1 MALRCGVTVP
11 DFWRMTP
18 WQLLQAVK
26 ARSKLVEDEDDAR
39 RILAWH
45 TGNLV
50 AAASVGKLP
59 ELARYLDRG
68 RAGATTAGVSNH
80 KVLAAFGFKPKA
92 EQP

>member
-1 MALRCGVTVP
+1 MAIRCGVGVP

-18 WQLLQAVK
+18 WQLLQVVK
-26 ARSKLVEDEDDAR
+26 ARSKSVQDEDDAR

-59 ELARYLDRG
+59 ELAQYLERG
-68 RAGATTAGVSNH
+68 RASATTAGVSDS